1 MCFLLF
7 IGQANQLFAQSDTL
21 PYTLPSLPPW
31 ENPIYTPSSGLYL
44 NTPSALSPQV
54 SYDAETGNYI
64 IQQSIGNYQLSN
76 PSYLSFEEFKD
87 YNIQQGIRDYWR
99 TKTASKKLSQENTT
113 AGPLSIDIG
122 GEALDKIFGNST
134 VDIRPQGSAELIFS
148 LQRNKTEN
156 PAWPIDRQKNTS
168 FNFEQKIQMNVLG
181 KIGDKLQITTNY
193 NTEATF
199 DFDNKVKLE
208 YTGYED
214 EIIKKIEIGN
224 VGLPLNGTLITGSQ
238 NLLGV
243 KTQLQFGRA
252 TVTTIF
258 SQQKSKAKVIDVA
271 GGAQTTDFDVYVD
284 QYESNKHYFLSHYFK
299 DRYDEAMAELPFI
312 NSPVNITKVEVWVT
326 NKTGTT
332 DNTRNIVAFLD
343 LGESEWDM
351 HNTTLFSDN
360 DIGNI
365 YPDND
370 NNTLY
375 QQMVSEGAA
384 LRDLNQV
391 SAVFSG
397 YANFQ
402 GSQDFEKLERARLLN
417 PQEYTFHPQLGFI
430 SLNSV
435 LGPDEVL
442 AIAFQYTIGNNTYQV
457 GEFSSNGPT
466 APQSL
471 YVKLLKNTSFSPSL
485 PNWDLM
491 IKNIYSLGDYNL
503 SAQEFYLD
511 VVYENTIDNGT
522 ITNYLSEPSEP
533 NVHGVP
539 IIKVVGLDQLNQ
551 QQDRKSDGVF
561 DFIQGLTIN
570 TSNGR
575 VMFPVREPFG
585 NFMRS
590 KFNNNDVAEKY
601 VYDELYD
608 STLTVAQQFPEKNK
622 FRLKGSYQS
631 ESGSEIYLGVM
642 QVEEGSV
649 VVTAGGVKLEEGTDY
664 IVNYGMGKVS
674 IINEGILMSG
684 TPIRISVES
693 NTFGLQQRTLV
704 GTHVDYRISDDFS
717 LGGTI
722 LNLTERPYTKKV
734 NSGEEPISNTIWGLD
749 GTYRTESAFLTKL
762 VDKLPFL
769 ETKEKSTVTAVAE
782 FAHLIPGHQRSIG
795 DEGTAYID
803 DFEASSTGID
813 IKNAGA
819 WYLSSIP
826 NDASLFPESQLEVTT
841 YPNGTSK
848 SGNLESG
855 MRRALLS
862 WYTVDP
868 TFYRGNSTTPDH
880 IQNDNAQLSN
890 HSVREVLEKEVFPN
904 KDPDIGTQISN
915 LPVLDLAYYPDE
927 RGPYNYTI
935 SGLTT

>member
-7 IGQANQLFAQSDTL
+7 IGQANQLFAQSDTV
-21 PYTLPSLPPW
+21 PYAIPFLSPW
-31 ENPIYTPSSGLYL
+31 ENPIYTPASGLYL
-44 NTPSALSPQV
+44 NTPSVLNPQV

-76 PSYLSFEEFKD
+76 PSYLSFEEFKE
-87 YNIQQGIRDYWR
+87 YNIQKGIRDYWR
-99 TKTASKKLSQENTT
+99 TKTASKKLSQENTN

-271 GGAQTTDFDVYVD
+271 GGAQTTEFDIYAD

-360 DIGNI
+360 NLGNI

-375 QQMVSEGAA
+375 QQMVSEGTA

-391 SAVFSG
+391 SAVFSS

-491 IKNIYSLGDYNL
+491 MKNIYSLGAYNL

-533 NVHGVP
+533 NIHGVP

-575 VMFPVREPFG
+575 VIFPVREPFG
-585 NFMRS
+585 NFMRN
-590 KFNNNDVAEKY
+590 KFNN
-601 VYDELYD
+601 
-608 STLTVAQQFPEKNK
+608 Q
-622 FRLKGSYQS
+622 RCCR
-631 ESGSEIYLGVM
+631 
-642 QVEEGSV
+642 
-649 VVTAGGVKLEEGTDY
+649 
-664 IVNYGMGKVS
+664 KVC
-674 IINEGILMSG
+674 L
-684 TPIRISVES
+684 
-693 NTFGLQQRTLV
+693 
-704 GTHVDYRISDDFS
+704 
-717 LGGTI
+717 
-722 LNLTERPYTKKV
+722 
-734 NSGEEPISNTIWGLD
+734 
-749 GTYRTESAFLTKL
+749 
-762 VDKLPFL
+762 
-769 ETKEKSTVTAVAE
+769 
-782 FAHLIPGHQRSIG
+782 
-795 DEGTAYID
+795 
-803 DFEASSTGID
+803 
-813 IKNAGA
+813 
-819 WYLSSIP
+819 
-826 NDASLFPESQLEVTT
+826 
-841 YPNGTSK
+841 
-848 SGNLESG
+848 
-855 MRRALLS
+855 
-862 WYTVDP
+862 
-868 TFYRGNSTTPDH
+868 
-880 IQNDNAQLSN
+880 
-890 HSVREVLEKEVFPN
+890 
-904 KDPDIGTQISN
+904 
-915 LPVLDLAYYPDE
+915 
-927 RGPYNYTI
+927 
-935 SGLTT
+935 